1 MRRASECKCSPR
13 RHDLLSSQVR
23 AAHKADRAAGLK
35 PRSVAD
41 ALSVLERPNL
51 GSRTSSPNLG
61 SRTSSPNLGSRT
73 SSLRRSLNTALGA
86 AGDAGTNGSP
96 TRRSSSASSHRSS
109 LSVLMDQFV
118 SPTKAPGTTLRDSSP
133 GSSVADLPRSP
144 ARLSIS
150 LPSAAV
156 ESYHNAIAAS
166 VNVNVEPY
174 HHAIAARALGTGY
187 AAVGA
192 QDGADRRSGRR
203 SVSAGIRRPS
213 REGAEM
219 GAGGAEVGV
228 ADPASLASRL
238 MARVHAMGGYAVA
251 RVQAGA
257 ASVEG
262 AEMGAEGAEM
272 GVERLPPKTPHYS
285 PRTSEHSLSPREETG
300 RDGRH
305 GAAMAEGGASEVD
318 WAAIEVTSPPHG
330 TGCPRRRSNAT
341 CSSSAAPPAPHAQ
354 HGAHAHHGVRDHHGA
369 PAPIATAAPTAITA
383 AQAAA
388 AAAAYDAAAAAAAA
402 TAAAAEA
409 AEAAAAAAAVAAAVA
424 ANPVAAAAAAA
435 AALTH
440 SFGSTFPQ
448 VQIAPEIAPDDRTR
462 DCSRDCSRDRTR

>member
-1 MRRASECKCSPR
+1 
-13 RHDLLSSQVR
+13 
-23 AAHKADRAAGLK
+23 
-35 PRSVAD
+35 
-41 ALSVLERPNL
+41 
-51 GSRTSSPNLG
+51 
-61 SRTSSPNLGSRT
+61 
-73 SSLRRSLNTALGA
+73 
-86 AGDAGTNGSP
+86 
-96 TRRSSSASSHRSS
+96 
-109 LSVLMDQFV
+109 MDQFV

-150 LPSAAV
+150 REALDLPRSPARLSISRDALDLPRSPARLSISLPSA
-156 ESYHNAIAAS
+156 S
-166 VNVNVEPY
+166 VEPY
-174 HHAIAARALGTGY
+174 HQAIAARALGTGY

-192 QDGADRRSGRR
+192 QDGADGRSGRR

-213 REGAEM
+213 RESAEM
-219 GAGGAEVGV
+219 GARGAEVGV

-238 MARVHAMGGYAVA
+238 VARVHAMGGYAVA
-251 RVQAGA
+251 RVLAGA

-262 AEMGAEGAEM
+262 AEMGAELGAEM

-285 PRTSEHSLSPREETG
+285 PRTSENSLSPREES
-300 RDGRH
+300 RLDGRH
-305 GAAMAEGGASEVD
+305 GAAMPEGGASEVD
-318 WAAIEVTSPPHG
+318 WAAIEATSPPRD
-330 TGCPRRRSNAT
+330 TGCSRRRSNTT

-354 HGAHAHHGVRDHHGA
+354 HGAHAHHGAH
-369 PAPIATAAPTAITA
+369 APITTTAPTAITA